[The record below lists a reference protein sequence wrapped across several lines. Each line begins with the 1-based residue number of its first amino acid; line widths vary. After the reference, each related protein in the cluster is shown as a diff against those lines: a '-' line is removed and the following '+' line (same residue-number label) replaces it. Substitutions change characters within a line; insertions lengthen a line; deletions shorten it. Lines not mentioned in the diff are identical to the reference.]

1 MPECSLRGINSYNQQ
16 EEKMNPKR
24 ATAVT
29 LAATS
34 VVLLAACGDKAPSCA
49 DPATVLLVQQI
60 YQQSFDKEHASMS
73 PERQRSVQITS
84 KNTKVTVESIT
95 TARSDESTGK
105 KTCSAVLMAVMPQD
119 AIPTDQRM
127 LNHLRGTYEPQ
138 GAALDGN
145 TVKGNVTYT
154 VQRTE
159 DSKEILVKLT
169 GHLAFMGLFHDL
181 AMLRV
186 FDKSEAEIAKIAGEA
201 PPAAAAK
208 SAEPPPPEVS
218 PVTQPAPAA
227 AVPAPANTAPAAAP
241 VTPPANVTAAA
252 PAVTVPHLCTAAE
265 TPIFACSTGK
275 KRASV
280 CTGRAD
286 GNEQL
291 TYRIAPLDGAV
302 EMEYP
307 SGGAGAGAAS
317 AFQRG
322 SQLGQD
328 GTAVNFLSF
337 DKGNYRYVVYA
348 GDGDNGRKGVVVE
361 QSGKRI
367 ADLRCQGDAMSRID
381 AAQLQ
386 KMGLR
391 LDGRGLSLP

>member
-1 MPECSLRGINSYNQQ
+1 
-16 EEKMNPKR
+16 MNPKR

-34 VVLLAACGDKAPSCA
+34 VVLLAACGDKTPSCA
-49 DPATVLLVQQI
+49 DPATVSLVQQI

-105 KTCSAVLMAVMPQD
+105 KTCSAVLTAVMPQD

-127 LNHLRGTYEPQ
+127 LNHLRGIYEPQ

-201 PPAAAAK
+201 LPAAEVK
-208 SAEPPPPEVS
+208 PAEPTPAAVS
-218 PVTQPAPAA
+218 PVALPAPAA

-241 VTPPANVTAAA
+241 VAPSANVTAAA
-252 PAVTVPHLCTAAE
+252 PDVTVPHLCTASEA
-265 TPIFACSTGK
+265 PIFACSTGK

-280 CTGRAD
+280 CTGRAG

-291 TYRIAPLDGAV
+291 TYRIAPLEGAV

-307 SGGAGAGAAS
+307 SAGTGAAS

-322 SQLGQD
+322 SQVVQD
-328 GTAVNFLSF
+328 STAVNFLSF

-348 GDGDNGRKGVVVE
+348 GDGENGRKGVVVE
-361 QSGKRI
+361 QGGKRL
-367 ADLRCQGDAMSRID
+367 ADLRCQSDAKSAISAKELDRYGMRVDSRPL
-381 AAQLQ
+381 QL
-386 KMGLR
+386 
-391 LDGRGLSLP
+391 P

>member
-1 MPECSLRGINSYNQQ
+1 MPECSLRGTNFYKQQ

-49 DPATVLLVQQI
+49 DPATVSLVQQI

-84 KNTKVTVESIT
+84 KNTKVNVESIT

-159 DSKEILVKLT
+159 DGKEILVKLT

-201 PPAAAAK
+201 PPAAEAK
-208 SAEPPPPEVS
+208 PVAPPPAEVS
-218 PVTQPAPAA
+218 PVAQPAPAV
-227 AVPAPANTAPAAAP
+227 AVPTPANTASAAAP
-241 VTPPANVTAAA
+241 VAPPAQVTAAA

-280 CTGRAD
+280 CTGRAG

-307 SGGAGAGAAS
+307 SGGAGAAS

-322 SQLGQD
+322 SQVGQD
-328 GTAVNFLSF
+328 GSAVNFLSF

-348 GDGDNGRKGVVVE
+348 SDGENGRKGVVVE
-361 QSGKRI
+361 QVGKRI
-367 ADLRCQGDAMSRID
+367 ADLRCQSDAMSAIGAKELDRYGMRVD
-381 AAQLQ
+381 SRPLQL
-386 KMGLR
+386 
-391 LDGRGLSLP
+391 P

>member
-1 MPECSLRGINSYNQQ
+1 M
-16 EEKMNPKR
+16 
-24 ATAVT
+24 
-29 LAATS
+29 
-34 VVLLAACGDKAPSCA
+34 
-49 DPATVLLVQQI
+49 
-60 YQQSFDKEHASMS
+60 
-73 PERQRSVQITS
+73 
-84 KNTKVTVESIT
+84 
-95 TARSDESTGK
+95 
-105 KTCSAVLMAVMPQD
+105 
-119 AIPTDQRM
+119 
-127 LNHLRGTYEPQ
+127 
-138 GAALDGN
+138 DGN

-201 PPAAAAK
+201 PPATEAK
-208 SAEPPPPEVS
+208 PAEPTPAEVS
-218 PVTQPAPAA
+218 PVAQPAPALA
-227 AVPAPANTAPAAAP
+227 APAPVSTAPAAAP

-280 CTGRAD
+280 CTGRAG

-291 TYRIAPLDGAV
+291 TYRIAPLEGAV

-307 SGGAGAGAAS
+307 SGGAGAAS

-322 SQLGQD
+322 SQVGQD
-328 GTAVNFLSF
+328 STAVNFLSF

-348 GDGDNGRKGVVVE
+348 GDGENGRKGVVVE

-367 ADLRCQGDAMSRID
+367 ADLRCQSDAMSAISTKELDHYGMRVD
-381 AAQLQ
+381 SRPLQLH
-386 KMGLR
+386 
-391 LDGRGLSLP
+391 

>member
-1 MPECSLRGINSYNQQ
+1 
-16 EEKMNPKR
+16 MNPKR
-24 ATAVT
+24 TTAVT

-49 DPATVLLVQQI
+49 DPATVSLVQQI

-105 KTCSAVLMAVMPQD
+105 KTCSAVLTAVMPQD

-138 GAALDGN
+138 GAALEGN

-201 PPAAAAK
+201 LPAAEAK
-208 SAEPPPPEVS
+208 PAEPTS
-218 PVTQPAPAA
+218 PVAQPAPAVA
-227 AVPAPANTAPAAAP
+227 MPAPANTAPAAAP
-241 VTPPANVTAAA
+241 VTPPANVTVAA

-275 KRASV
+275 KRASI

-322 SQLGQD
+322 SQFGQD

-361 QSGKRI
+361 QGGKRI
-367 ADLRCQGDAMSRID
+367 ADLRCQGDGMSRID
-381 AAQLQ
+381 PAQLQ
-386 KMGLR
+386 KMGLS
-391 LDGRGLSLP
+391 LDGRGLSQP

>member
-1 MPECSLRGINSYNQQ
+1 MT
-16 EEKMNPKR
+16 PKR
-24 ATAVT
+24 TTAVT

-34 VVLLAACGDKAPSCA
+34 LVLLTACGDKAPSCA
-49 DPATVLLVQQI
+49 DPATVSLVQQI
-60 YQQSFDKEHASMS
+60 YQQSFEKEHSSMD
-73 PERQRSVQITS
+73 PERQRRVQITS

-105 KTCSAVLMAVMPQD
+105 KTCSAVLTAVMPQD

-138 GAALDGN
+138 GTALDGN

-186 FDKSEAEIAKIAGEA
+186 FDKSEADIAKIAGEA
-201 PPAAAAK
+201 PPATEAK
-208 SAEPPPPEVS
+208 PAEPTPAEVS
-218 PVTQPAPAA
+218 PVAQPVPAVA
-227 AVPAPANTAPAAAP
+227 TPAPANTAPAAAP
-241 VTPPANVTAAA
+241 VPPPAQVTAAA

-280 CTGRAD
+280 CTGRAG

-291 TYRIAPLDGAV
+291 TYRIAPLEGAV

-307 SGGAGAGAAS
+307 SGSSGAAS

-322 SQLGQD
+322 SQAGQD
-328 GTAVNFLSF
+328 GSAVNFLSF

-348 GDGDNGRKGVVVE
+348 GGGENGRKGVLVE

-367 ADLRCQGDAMSRID
+367 ADLRCQSDAMSAISAKELDRYGMRVD
-381 AAQLQ
+381 SRPLQL
-386 KMGLR
+386 
-391 LDGRGLSLP
+391 P

>member
-1 MPECSLRGINSYNQQ
+1 MNS
-16 EEKMNPKR
+16 KR
-24 ATAVT
+24 ANAVT

-49 DPATVLLVQQI
+49 DPATVSLVQQI

-95 TARSDESTGK
+95 TAHSDESTGK

-201 PPAAAAK
+201 LPAAAAK

-241 VTPPANVTAAA
+241 VTPPAIVTAAA

-280 CTGRAD
+280 CTGRAG

-307 SGGAGAGAAS
+307 SAGTGAAS

-322 SQLGQD
+322 SQVAQD
-328 GTAVNFLSF
+328 GTAVSFLSF

-348 GDGDNGRKGVVVE
+348 GDGENGRKGVVVE

-367 ADLRCQGDAMSRID
+367 ADLRCQSDAMSAISAKELDRYGMRAD
-381 AAQLQ
+381 SRPLQL
-386 KMGLR
+386 
-391 LDGRGLSLP
+391 P

>member
-1 MPECSLRGINSYNQQ
+1 
-16 EEKMNPKR
+16 MNHKR
-24 ATAVT
+24 TTAVT
-29 LAATS
+29 LVATS
-34 VVLLAACGDKAPSCA
+34 LVLLTACGDKAPSCA
-49 DPATVLLVQQI
+49 DPATVSLVQQI

-84 KNTKVTVESIT
+84 KNTRVTVESIT
-95 TARSDESTGK
+95 TARSDESLGK
-105 KTCSAVLMAVMPQD
+105 KTCSAVLTAVMPQD

-201 PPAAAAK
+201 PLAAEAKPAEPTPAA
-208 SAEPPPPEVS
+208 VS
-218 PVTQPAPAA
+218 PVALPAPAA

-241 VTPPANVTAAA
+241 VAPSASVTAAA
-252 PAVTVPHLCTAAE
+252 PDVTVPHLCTASEA
-265 TPIFACSTGK
+265 PIFACSTGK

-291 TYRIAPLDGAV
+291 IYRIAPLEGAV

-307 SGGAGAGAAS
+307 SGGAGAAS

-322 SQLGQD
+322 SQVVQD
-328 GTAVNFLSF
+328 GAAVNFLSF

-367 ADLRCQGDAMSRID
+367 ADLRCQSDAMSAIGAKELDRYGMRVD
-381 AAQLQ
+381 SRPLQL
-386 KMGLR
+386 
-391 LDGRGLSLP
+391 P

>member
-1 MPECSLRGINSYNQQ
+1 
-16 EEKMNPKR
+16 MNPKR
-24 ATAVT
+24 ATAAT
-29 LAATS
+29 MAAMS
-34 VVLLAACGDKAPSCA
+34 VVLLAACGDKVPSCA
-49 DPATVLLVQQI
+49 DPATVSLVQQI

-105 KTCSAVLMAVMPQD
+105 KTCSAVLTSVMPQD

-138 GAALDGN
+138 GAALEGN

-201 PPAAAAK
+201 PPAAEVK
-208 SAEPPPPEVS
+208 PAEPPPPEVS
-218 PVTQPAPAA
+218 PATQPAPAVA
-227 AVPAPANTAPAAAP
+227 APPPANTAPAAAP
-241 VTPPANVTAAA
+241 VPPPANVTAA
-252 PAVTVPHLCTAAE
+252 PTAVTVPHLCTAAE

-275 KRASV
+275 KRVSV
-280 CTGRAD
+280 CTGRSG

-291 TYRIAPLDGAV
+291 AYRIAPLEGAV

-307 SGGAGAGAAS
+307 SAETGAAS

-322 SQLGQD
+322 SQAVQD
-328 GTAVNFLSF
+328 STAVNFLSF

-348 GDGDNGRKGVVVE
+348 GDGENGRKGVMVE
-361 QSGKRI
+361 QGGKRI
-367 ADLRCQGDAMSRID
+367 ADLRCQGDAMSRFD
-381 AAQLQ
+381 PAQLQ
-386 KMGLR
+386 KMGLSIDSR
-391 LDGRGLSLP
+391 TLSLQ

>member
-1 MPECSLRGINSYNQQ
+1 
-16 EEKMNPKR
+16 MNPKR
-24 ATAVT
+24 TTAVT

-34 VVLLAACGDKAPSCA
+34 VVLLAACGDKTPSCA
-49 DPATVLLVQQI
+49 DPATVSLVQQI
-60 YQQSFDKEHASMS
+60 YQQSFDKEHSSMD
-73 PERQRSVQITS
+73 PERQRRVQITS
-84 KNTKVTVESIT
+84 KNTNVTVESIT

-105 KTCSAVLMAVMPQD
+105 KTCSAVLTTVMPQD

-127 LNHLRGTYEPQ
+127 LNHLRGTYERQ
-138 GAALDGN
+138 GAALEGN

-159 DSKEILVKLT
+159 DSKEMLVKLT

-201 PPAAAAK
+201 PPAAEAK
-208 SAEPPPPEVS
+208 SAEPTPAAVS
-218 PVTQPAPAA
+218 PVALPAPTA
-227 AVPAPANTAPAAAP
+227 AVPAPANTAHAAAP
-241 VTPPANVTAAA
+241 VAPSANVTAAA
-252 PAVTVPHLCTAAE
+252 PDVTVPHLCTAPEA
-265 TPIFACSTGK
+265 PIFACSTGK

-280 CTGRAD
+280 CTGRAG

-291 TYRIAPLDGAV
+291 TYRIAPLEGAV

-307 SGGAGAGAAS
+307 SGGAGAAS

-322 SQLGQD
+322 SLVGQD
-328 GTAVNFLSF
+328 GAAVNFLSF

-348 GDGDNGRKGVVVE
+348 GGGENGRKGVLVE
-361 QSGKRI
+361 QGGKRL
-367 ADLRCQGDAMSRID
+367 ADLRCQSDAMSRIEP
-381 AAQLQ
+381 AQLQ
-386 KMGLR
+386 KMGLSIDSR
-391 LDGRGLSLP
+391 TLPLQ

>member
-1 MPECSLRGINSYNQQ
+1 
-16 EEKMNPKR
+16 MNPKR
-24 ATAVT
+24 TTAVT

-49 DPATVLLVQQI
+49 DPATVSLVQQI

-84 KNTKVTVESIT
+84 KKTKVTVESIT
-95 TARSDESTGK
+95 TARSDESTGQ
-105 KTCSAVLMAVMPQD
+105 KTCSAVLTTVMPQD

-169 GHLAFMGLFHDL
+169 GHLTFMGLFHDL

-201 PPAAAAK
+201 PPAAEVK
-208 SAEPPPPEVS
+208 PAEPPPPEVS
-218 PVTQPAPAA
+218 PATQPAPAVA
-227 AVPAPANTAPAAAP
+227 APPPANTALAAAP
-241 VTPPANVTAAA
+241 VPPPANVTAA
-252 PAVTVPHLCTAAE
+252 PTAVTVPHLCTAAE

-275 KRASV
+275 KRVSV
-280 CTGRAD
+280 CAGPAG

-291 TYRIAPLDGAV
+291 AYRIAPLEGAV

-307 SGGAGAGAAS
+307 SGGAGAAS
-317 AFQRG
+317 AFQGG
-322 SQLGQD
+322 SQVAQD
-328 GTAVNFLSF
+328 GTAVSFLSF

-348 GDGDNGRKGVVVE
+348 GGGENGRKGVLGE
-361 QSGKRI
+361 QGGKRI
-367 ADLRCQGDAMSRID
+367 ADLRCLSDAMSAISAKELDRYGMRAD
-381 AAQLQ
+381 SRPLQL
-386 KMGLR
+386 
-391 LDGRGLSLP
+391 P

>member
-1 MPECSLRGINSYNQQ
+1 
-16 EEKMNPKR
+16 MNPKR
-24 ATAVT
+24 TTAVT

-49 DPATVLLVQQI
+49 DPATVSLVQQI

-105 KTCSAVLMAVMPQD
+105 KTCSAVLTSVMPQD

-138 GAALDGN
+138 GAALEGN

-208 SAEPPPPEVS
+208 AAEPTSPEVS
-218 PVTQPAPAA
+218 PVAQPAPAVA
-227 AVPAPANTAPAAAP
+227 MPAPANTAPAAAP

-252 PAVTVPHLCTAAE
+252 TPVTVPHLCTAAE
-265 TPIFACSTGK
+265 TPIFACSTDK

-280 CTGRAD
+280 CTGRAG

-291 TYRIAPLDGAV
+291 AYRIAPLEGAV

-307 SGGAGAGAAS
+307 SAGTGAAS

-322 SQLGQD
+322 SQVGQD
-328 GTAVNFLSF
+328 GAAVNFLSF

-348 GDGDNGRKGVVVE
+348 SDGDNRQKGVLVE

-367 ADLRCQGDAMSRID
+367 ADLRCQSDAMSRLD
-381 AAQLQ
+381 PAQLQ
-386 KMGLR
+386 KMGLS
-391 LDGRGLSLP
+391 LDSRGLQLQ

>member
-1 MPECSLRGINSYNQQ
+1 
-16 EEKMNPKR
+16 MNHKR
-24 ATAVT
+24 TTAVI

-34 VVLLAACGDKAPSCA
+34 MVLLAACGDKTPSCA
-49 DPATVLLVQQI
+49 DPATVSLVQQI

-105 KTCSAVLMAVMPQD
+105 KTCSAVLTAVMPQD

-127 LNHLRGTYEPQ
+127 LNHLRGTYESQ

-201 PPAAAAK
+201 PPAAEVK
-208 SAEPPPPEVS
+208 PAEPPPPEVS
-218 PVTQPAPAA
+218 PATQPAPAVA
-227 AVPAPANTAPAAAP
+227 APPPANTAVAAAP
-241 VTPPANVTAAA
+241 VPPPANVTAA
-252 PAVTVPHLCTAAE
+252 PTAVTVPHLCTAAE

-275 KRASV
+275 KRVSV
-280 CTGRAD
+280 CTGRSG

-291 TYRIAPLDGAV
+291 AYRIAPLEGAV

-307 SGGAGAGAAS
+307 SAETGAAS

-337 DKGNYRYVVYA
+337 DKGNFRYVVYA
-348 GDGDNGRKGVVVE
+348 TDGENERKGVVVE

-367 ADLRCQGDAMSRID
+367 ADLRCQTDAMSAISAKELDRYGMRVD
-381 AAQLQ
+381 SRPLQL
-386 KMGLR
+386 
-391 LDGRGLSLP
+391 P

>member
-1 MPECSLRGINSYNQQ
+1 
-16 EEKMNPKR
+16 MNPKR
-24 ATAVT
+24 TTAVT

-49 DPATVLLVQQI
+49 DPATVSLVQQI

-105 KTCSAVLMAVMPQD
+105 KTCSAVLTSVMPQD

-201 PPAAAAK
+201 PQAAAAK
-208 SAEPPPPEVS
+208 AAEPTSPEVS
-218 PVTQPAPAA
+218 PVAQPAPAVA
-227 AVPAPANTAPAAAP
+227 MPAPANTAPAAAP

-252 PAVTVPHLCTAAE
+252 TPVTVPHLCTAAE

-280 CTGRAD
+280 CTGRAG

-291 TYRIAPLDGAV
+291 AYRIAPLEGAV

-307 SGGAGAGAAS
+307 SAGTGAAS

-322 SQLGQD
+322 SQVVQD

-348 GDGDNGRKGVVVE
+348 GDGENGRKGVVVE
-361 QSGKRI
+361 QGGKRI
-367 ADLRCQGDAMSRID
+367 ADLRCQSDAMSRFD
-381 AAQLQ
+381 SAQLQ
-386 KMGLR
+386 KMGLS
-391 LDGRGLSLP
+391 LDSRTLPLQ

>member
-1 MPECSLRGINSYNQQ
+1 MFLERHKFLQPTGRKNEPQKNYRYDLGGNVPGFAGCMR
-16 EEKMNPKR
+16 
-24 ATAVT
+24 
-29 LAATS
+29 
-34 VVLLAACGDKAPSCA
+34 DKTPSCA
-49 DPATVLLVQQI
+49 DPATVSLVQQI

-105 KTCSAVLMAVMPQD
+105 KTCSAVLTAGMPQD

-138 GAALDGN
+138 GAALDSN

-186 FDKSEAEIAKIAGEA
+186 FDKSEAEIAKIAGEV
-201 PPAAAAK
+201 PPATEAK
-208 SAEPPPPEVS
+208 PAEPTPAEVS
-218 PVTQPAPAA
+218 PVAQPAPAVA
-227 AVPAPANTAPAAAP
+227 APAPVNTAPAAAP
-241 VTPPANVTAAA
+241 VTPPANVTVAA

-291 TYRIAPLDGAV
+291 T
-302 EMEYP
+302 
-307 SGGAGAGAAS
+307 
-317 AFQRG
+317 
-322 SQLGQD
+322 
-328 GTAVNFLSF
+328 
-337 DKGNYRYVVYA
+337 
-348 GDGDNGRKGVVVE
+348 
-361 QSGKRI
+361 
-367 ADLRCQGDAMSRID
+367 
-381 AAQLQ
+381 
-386 KMGLR
+386 
-391 LDGRGLSLP
+391 

>member
-1 MPECSLRGINSYNQQ
+1 
-16 EEKMNPKR
+16 MNPKR
-24 ATAVT
+24 TTAAT

-34 VVLLAACGDKAPSCA
+34 VVLLAACGDKTPSCA
-49 DPATVLLVQQI
+49 DPATISLVQQI

-105 KTCSAVLMAVMPQD
+105 KTCSAVLTSVMPQD

-138 GAALDGN
+138 GAALEGN

-201 PPAAAAK
+201 PPATDAK
-208 SAEPPPPEVS
+208 PAEPTPAEVS
-218 PVTQPAPAA
+218 PVAQPAPAVA
-227 AVPAPANTAPAAAP
+227 TPANAAPAAAP
-241 VTPPANVTAAA
+241 VTPPVNVTAAA
-252 PAVTVPHLCTAAE
+252 RAVTVPHLCTAVE

-280 CTGRAD
+280 CTGRAGD
-286 GNEQL
+286 NEQL
-291 TYRIAPLDGAV
+291 TYRIAPLEGAV

-307 SGGAGAGAAS
+307 SAGTGAAS

-322 SQLGQD
+322 SQVGQD

-348 GDGDNGRKGVVVE
+348 GDGENGRKGVVVE
-361 QSGKRI
+361 QGGKRI
-367 ADLRCQGDAMSRID
+367 ADLRCQGEAMSRFD
-381 AAQLQ
+381 LAQLQ
-386 KMGLR
+386 KMGLSVDSR
-391 LDGRGLSLP
+391 TLPLQ

>member
-1 MPECSLRGINSYNQQ
+1 MPECSLRGTNFYNQQ

-24 ATAVT
+24 TTAVT

-49 DPATVLLVQQI
+49 DPATVSLVQQI

-105 KTCSAVLMAVMPQD
+105 KTCSAVLTAVMPQD

-186 FDKSEAEIAKIAGEA
+186 FDKSEAEIAKIADEA
-201 PPAAAAK
+201 PPATAAK
-208 SAEPPPPEVS
+208 PAEPTTPEAS
-218 PVTQPAPAA
+218 PVTQPALVVAA
-227 AVPAPANTAPAAAP
+227 PAPANTAPAAAP
-241 VTPPANVTAAA
+241 VPLPANVTATAT
-252 PAVTVPHLCTAAE
+252 PVTVPHLCTAAE

-280 CTGRAD
+280 CAGPAG

-291 TYRIAPLDGAV
+291 VYRIAPLEGTV

-307 SGGAGAGAAS
+307 SGGAGAAS

-322 SQLGQD
+322 SQVGQD
-328 GTAVNFLSF
+328 GSAMNFLSF

-348 GDGDNGRKGVVVE
+348 GGGENGRKGVVVE

-367 ADLRCQGDAMSRID
+367 ADLRCQSDVMSSMSAKELDRYGMRVD
-381 AAQLQ
+381 SRPLQL
-386 KMGLR
+386 
-391 LDGRGLSLP
+391 P

>member
-1 MPECSLRGINSYNQQ
+1 
-16 EEKMNPKR
+16 MNPKR
-24 ATAVT
+24 ATAAT
-29 LAATS
+29 MAAMS
-34 VVLLAACGDKAPSCA
+34 VVLLAACGDKVPSCA
-49 DPATVLLVQQI
+49 DPATVSLVQQI

-105 KTCSAVLMAVMPQD
+105 KTCSAVLTSVMPQD

-208 SAEPPPPEVS
+208 AAEPTSPEVS
-218 PVTQPAPAA
+218 PVAQPAPAVA
-227 AVPAPANTAPAAAP
+227 MPAPANTAPAAAP

-252 PAVTVPHLCTAAE
+252 TPVTVPHLCTAAE
-265 TPIFACSTGK
+265 TPIFACSTDK

-280 CTGRAD
+280 CTGRAG

-291 TYRIAPLDGAV
+291 AYRIAPLEGAV

-307 SGGAGAGAAS
+307 SAGTGAAS

-322 SQLGQD
+322 SQVGQD
-328 GTAVNFLSF
+328 GAAVNFLSF

-348 GDGDNGRKGVVVE
+348 SDGDNRQKGVLVE

-367 ADLRCQGDAMSRID
+367 ADLRCQSDAMSRLD
-381 AAQLQ
+381 PAQLQ
-386 KMGLR
+386 KMGLS
-391 LDGRGLSLP
+391 LDSRGLQLQ

>member
-1 MPECSLRGINSYNQQ
+1 MPECSLRGTNSYNQQ

-24 ATAVT
+24 TTAAT

-49 DPATVLLVQQI
+49 DPATVSLVQQI

-105 KTCSAVLMAVMPQD
+105 KTCSAVLTSVMPQD

-138 GAALDGN
+138 GAALEGN

-201 PPAAAAK
+201 PPATEAK
-208 SAEPPPPEVS
+208 PAEPTPAEVS
-218 PVTQPAPAA
+218 PVAQPVPAVA
-227 AVPAPANTAPAAAP
+227 TPAPANTAPAAAP
-241 VTPPANVTAAA
+241 
-252 PAVTVPHLCTAAE
+252 
-265 TPIFACSTGK
+265 
-275 KRASV
+275 
-280 CTGRAD
+280 
-286 GNEQL
+286 Q
-291 TYRIAPLDGAV
+291 
-302 EMEYP
+302 
-307 SGGAGAGAAS
+307 
-317 AFQRG
+317 
-322 SQLGQD
+322 
-328 GTAVNFLSF
+328 FLRQP
-337 DKGNYRYVVYA
+337 K
-348 GDGDNGRKGVVVE
+348 
-361 QSGKRI
+361 
-367 ADLRCQGDAMSRID
+367 
-381 AAQLQ
+381 
-386 KMGLR
+386 
-391 LDGRGLSLP
+391 

>member
-1 MPECSLRGINSYNQQ
+1 MPECSLRGTNFYNQQ

-24 ATAVT
+24 TTSVT

-34 VVLLAACGDKAPSCA
+34 VVLLAACGDKTPSCA
-49 DPATVLLVQQI
+49 DPATVSLVQQI

-105 KTCSAVLMAVMPQD
+105 KACSAVLTAVMPQD

-138 GAALDGN
+138 GAALEGN
-145 TVKGNVTYT
+145 TVKGSVTYT

-201 PPAAAAK
+201 PPATEAK
-208 SAEPPPPEVS
+208 PAEPTPAEVS
-218 PVTQPAPAA
+218 PVAQPAPAVA
-227 AVPAPANTAPAAAP
+227 TPAPVNTAPAAAP
-241 VTPPANVTAAA
+241 VPPPANVAVAA
-252 PAVTVPHLCTAAE
+252 PTVTVPHLCSSAE

-280 CTGRAD
+280 CTGRAG

-307 SGGAGAGAAS
+307 SGGAGAAS

-322 SQLGQD
+322 SQVAQD

-348 GDGDNGRKGVVVE
+348 GDGDNGRKGVLVE
-361 QSGKRI
+361 QGGKRI
-367 ADLRCQGDAMSRID
+367 ADLRCQSDAMSAISDKELDRYGMPVD
-381 AAQLQ
+381 SRPLQL
-386 KMGLR
+386 
-391 LDGRGLSLP
+391 P

>member
-1 MPECSLRGINSYNQQ
+1 MPECSLRGTNFYKQQ
-16 EEKMNPKR
+16 EEEMNPKR
-24 ATAVT
+24 TTAVT

-34 VVLLAACGDKAPSCA
+34 VVLLAACGDKTPSCA
-49 DPATVLLVQQI
+49 DPATVSLVQQI

-105 KTCSAVLMAVMPQD
+105 KTCSAVLTAVMPQD
-119 AIPTDQRM
+119 AIPYDQRM

-138 GAALDGN
+138 GAALEGN

-159 DSKEILVKLT
+159 DSKEMLVKLN
-169 GHLAFMGLFHDL
+169 GHMAFMGLFHDL

-201 PPAAAAK
+201 PPAAEAK
-208 SAEPPPPEVS
+208 PAEPPPPEVS
-218 PVTQPAPAA
+218 PATQPAPAVA
-227 AVPAPANTAPAAAP
+227 ASTPANTAPAAAP
-241 VTPPANVTAAA
+241 VPPPANVTAAA
-252 PAVTVPHLCTAAE
+252 SAVTVPHLCTAAE

-280 CTGRAD
+280 CTGRAG

-291 TYRIAPLDGAV
+291 AYRIAPLEGAV

-307 SGGAGAGAAS
+307 SGGAGAAS

-322 SQLGQD
+322 SQVAQD
-328 GTAVNFLSF
+328 STAVNFLSF

-348 GDGDNGRKGVVVE
+348 IDGENGRKGVVVE
-361 QSGKRI
+361 QGGKRI
-367 ADLRCQGDAMSRID
+367 ADLRCQGDGMSRID
-381 AAQLQ
+381 PAQLQ
-386 KMGLR
+386 KMGL
-391 LDGRGLSLP
+391 SLGFIRK

>member
-1 MPECSLRGINSYNQQ
+1 
-16 EEKMNPKR
+16 MNPKR
-24 ATAVT
+24 ATAAT
-29 LAATS
+29 MAAMS
-34 VVLLAACGDKAPSCA
+34 VVLLAACGDKVPSCA
-49 DPATVLLVQQI
+49 DPATVSLVQQI

-105 KTCSAVLMAVMPQD
+105 KTCSAVLTSVMPQD

-138 GAALDGN
+138 GAALEGN

-201 PPAAAAK
+201 PPAAEVK
-208 SAEPPPPEVS
+208 PAEPPPPEVS
-218 PVTQPAPAA
+218 PATQPAPAVA
-227 AVPAPANTAPAAAP
+227 APPPANTAPAAAP
-241 VTPPANVTAAA
+241 VPPPANVTAA
-252 PAVTVPHLCTAAE
+252 PTAVTVPHLCTAAE

-275 KRASV
+275 KRVSV
-280 CTGRAD
+280 CTGRSG

-291 TYRIAPLDGAV
+291 AYRIAPLEGAV

-307 SGGAGAGAAS
+307 SAETGAAS

-322 SQLGQD
+322 SQAVQD
-328 GTAVNFLSF
+328 STAVNFLSF

-348 GDGDNGRKGVVVE
+348 GDGENGRKGVMVE
-361 QSGKRI
+361 QGGKRI
-367 ADLRCQGDAMSRID
+367 ADLRCQGDAMSRFD
-381 AAQLQ
+381 PAQLQ
-386 KMGLR
+386 KMGLSIDSR
-391 LDGRGLSLP
+391 TLPLQ

>member
-1 MPECSLRGINSYNQQ
+1 
-16 EEKMNPKR
+16 
-24 ATAVT
+24 
-29 LAATS
+29 
-34 VVLLAACGDKAPSCA
+34 
-49 DPATVLLVQQI
+49 VQQI

-105 KTCSAVLMAVMPQD
+105 KTCSAVLTAVMPQD

-138 GAALDGN
+138 GAALEGN

-201 PPAAAAK
+201 PPAAEAK
-208 SAEPPPPEVS
+208 PAEPTSPEVS
-218 PVTQPAPAA
+218 PVAQPAPAVA
-227 AVPAPANTAPAAAP
+227 MPASANTAPAATP
-241 VTPPANVTAAA
+241 VAPPANVTAAA
-252 PAVTVPHLCTAAE
+252 PAITVPHLCTAAE

-280 CTGRAD
+280 CTGRAG

-291 TYRIAPLDGAV
+291 TYRIAPLDGSV

-307 SGGAGAGAAS
+307 IAGTGAAS

-322 SQLGQD
+322 SQVGQD
-328 GTAVNFLSF
+328 GAAVNFLSF

-348 GDGDNGRKGVVVE
+348 GDGENGRKGVVVE

-367 ADLRCQGDAMSRID
+367 ADLRCQSDAMSAISAKELDRYGMRVD
-381 AAQLQ
+381 SRPLQL
-386 KMGLR
+386 
-391 LDGRGLSLP
+391 P

>member
-1 MPECSLRGINSYNQQ
+1 
-16 EEKMNPKR
+16 MNPKR
-24 ATAVT
+24 TTAAT

-34 VVLLAACGDKAPSCA
+34 VVLLAACGDKTPSCA
-49 DPATVLLVQQI
+49 DPATISLVQQI

-105 KTCSAVLMAVMPQD
+105 KTCSAVLTSVMPQD

-127 LNHLRGTYEPQ
+127 LNHLRCTYEPQ
-138 GAALDGN
+138 GAALEGN

-201 PPAAAAK
+201 PPATDAK
-208 SAEPPPPEVS
+208 PAEPTPAEVS
-218 PVTQPAPAA
+218 PVAQPAPAVA
-227 AVPAPANTAPAAAP
+227 TPANAAPAAAP
-241 VTPPANVTAAA
+241 VTPPVNVTAAA
-252 PAVTVPHLCTAAE
+252 RAVTVPHLCTAVE

-280 CTGRAD
+280 CTGRAGD
-286 GNEQL
+286 NEQL
-291 TYRIAPLDGAV
+291 TYRIAPLEGAV

-307 SGGAGAGAAS
+307 SAGTGAAS

-322 SQLGQD
+322 SQVGQD

-348 GDGDNGRKGVVVE
+348 GDGENGRKGVVVE
-361 QSGKRI
+361 QGGKRI
-367 ADLRCQGDAMSRID
+367 ADLRCQGEAMSRFD
-381 AAQLQ
+381 LAQLQ
-386 KMGLR
+386 KMGLSVDSR
-391 LDGRGLSLP
+391 TLPLQ

>member
-1 MPECSLRGINSYNQQ
+1 MPKCSLRGTNSYNQQ
-16 EEKMNPKR
+16 KEKMNPQR
-24 ATAVT
+24 TTAVT

-34 VVLLAACGDKAPSCA
+34 MVLLAACGDKAPPCA
-49 DPATVLLVQQI
+49 DPATVSLVQQI

-105 KTCSAVLMAVMPQD
+105 KTCSAVLTAVMPQD

-186 FDKSEAEIAKIAGEA
+186 FDKSEAEIAKIAGEV
-201 PPAAAAK
+201 PPAAEAK
-208 SAEPPPPEVS
+208 PAEPTSPEVS
-218 PVTQPAPAA
+218 PVAQPAPTA
-227 AVPAPANTAPAAAP
+227 AVPAPVNPAPAVAP
-241 VTPPANVTAAA
+241 VPPSANVTAAA
-252 PAVTVPHLCTAAE
+252 TPVTVPHLCTAAE

-280 CTGRAD
+280 CTGRAG

-291 TYRIAPLDGAV
+291 AYRIAPLEGAV

-307 SGGAGAGAAS
+307 SAGTGAAS

-322 SQLGQD
+322 SQVVQD

-348 GDGDNGRKGVVVE
+348 GDGENGRKGVVVE
-361 QSGKRI
+361 QGGKRI
-367 ADLRCQGDAMSRID
+367 ADLRCQSDAMSRFD
-381 AAQLQ
+381 SAQLQ
-386 KMGLR
+386 KMGLS
-391 LDGRGLSLP
+391 LDSRTLPLQ

>member
-1 MPECSLRGINSYNQQ
+1 
-16 EEKMNPKR
+16 MNPKR
-24 ATAVT
+24 TTAVT
-29 LAATS
+29 LVATS
-34 VVLLAACGDKAPSCA
+34 VVLLAACGDKVPSCA
-49 DPATVLLVQQI
+49 DPATVSLVRQI

-84 KNTKVTVESIT
+84 KNTKVNVESIT
-95 TARSDESTGK
+95 TTRSDESTGK
-105 KTCSAVLMAVMPQD
+105 KTCSAVLTTVMPQD

-138 GAALDGN
+138 GAALEGN

-159 DSKEILVKLT
+159 DSREMLVKLT

-208 SAEPPPPEVS
+208 SAEPPPPEVA

-227 AVPAPANTAPAAAP
+227 AVPAPANTTIAAVP
-241 VTPPANVTAAA
+241 VAPPANMTAA

-280 CTGRAD
+280 CTGRAG

-291 TYRIAPLDGAV
+291 TYRIAPLEGAV

-307 SGGAGAGAAS
+307 SAGTGAAS

-322 SQLGQD
+322 SQVGQD
-328 GTAVNFLSF
+328 GAAVNFLSF

-348 GDGDNGRKGVVVE
+348 GDGDNGRKGVMVE
-361 QSGKRI
+361 QGGKRI
-367 ADLRCQGDAMSRID
+367 ADLRCQGDAMSRFD
-381 AAQLQ
+381 PAQLQ
-386 KMGLR
+386 KMGLSIDSR
-391 LDGRGLSLP
+391 TLPLQ

>member
-1 MPECSLRGINSYNQQ
+1 MLP
-16 EEKMNPKR
+16 
-24 ATAVT
+24 
-29 LAATS
+29 
-34 VVLLAACGDKAPSCA
+34 D
-49 DPATVLLVQQI
+49 
-60 YQQSFDKEHASMS
+60 
-73 PERQRSVQITS
+73 
-84 KNTKVTVESIT
+84 
-95 TARSDESTGK
+95 
-105 KTCSAVLMAVMPQD
+105 
-119 AIPTDQRM
+119 IPTDQRM

-169 GHLAFMGLFHDL
+169 GHLTFMGLFHDL

-201 PPAAAAK
+201 PPATDAK
-208 SAEPPPPEVS
+208 PAEPAPAEVS
-218 PVTQPAPAA
+218 PVAQPAPAVA
-227 AVPAPANTAPAAAP
+227 TPAPANTALAAAP
-241 VTPPANVTAAA
+241 VTPPAKVTAAA

-280 CTGRAD
+280 CTGRTGGD
-286 GNEQL
+286 EQL
-291 TYRIAPLDGAV
+291 TYRIAPLEGAV

-307 SGGAGAGAAS
+307 SGGAAAAT

-322 SQLGQD
+322 SQVGQD
-328 GTAVNFLSF
+328 GAAVNFLSF

-348 GDGDNGRKGVVVE
+348 GDGENGRKGVVVE

-367 ADLRCQGDAMSRID
+367 ADLRCQSDAMSRID
-381 AAQLQ
+381 PAQLQ
-386 KMGLR
+386 KMGLSV
-391 LDGRGLSLP
+391 DGRGLSLP

>member
-1 MPECSLRGINSYNQQ
+1 
-16 EEKMNPKR
+16 MNPKR
-24 ATAVT
+24 ATSAT
-29 LAATS
+29 LAAMS
-34 VVLLAACGDKAPSCA
+34 VVLLTACGDKAPSCA
-49 DPATVLLVQQI
+49 DPATVSLVQQI

-105 KTCSAVLMAVMPQD
+105 KTCSAVLTTVMPQD

-169 GHLAFMGLFHDL
+169 GHWAFMGLFHDL

-201 PPAAAAK
+201 PPAAEAK
-208 SAEPPPPEVS
+208 PAEPTPAAVS
-218 PVTQPAPAA
+218 PIAQPAPAA

-241 VTPPANVTAAA
+241 VTPQASVTAVA
-252 PAVTVPHLCTAAE
+252 PTVTVPHLCTAAE

-280 CTGRAD
+280 CTGRAG

-291 TYRIAPLDGAV
+291 TYRIAPLESAV

-307 SGGAGAGAAS
+307 SGGAGAAS

-322 SQLGQD
+322 SQVGQD
-328 GTAVNFLSF
+328 GAAVNFLSF

-348 GDGDNGRKGVVVE
+348 GGGENGRKGVVVE

-367 ADLRCQGDAMSRID
+367 ADLRCQSDAMSAIGAKELDRYGVRVD
-381 AAQLQ
+381 SRPLQL
-386 KMGLR
+386 
-391 LDGRGLSLP
+391 P

>member
-1 MPECSLRGINSYNQQ
+1 
-16 EEKMNPKR
+16 MNLKR
-24 ATAVT
+24 ATAVA

-49 DPATVLLVQQI
+49 DPATVSLVQQI

-73 PERQRSVQITS
+73 PERQHRVQITS

-105 KTCSAVLMAVMPQD
+105 KTCSAVLTTVMPHD

-127 LNHLRGTYEPQ
+127 LNHLRDTYEPQ
-138 GAALDGN
+138 GAALESN

-201 PPAAAAK
+201 PPAAEAK
-208 SAEPPPPEVS
+208 PAEPTPAEVS
-218 PVTQPAPAA
+218 PVAQTAPAVA
-227 AVPAPANTAPAAAP
+227 TPAPANTAPAAAP

-280 CTGRAD
+280 CTGSAG
-286 GNEQL
+286 GNAQL
-291 TYRIAPLDGAV
+291 AYRIAPLEGAV

-307 SGGAGAGAAS
+307 SGSAGAAS

-322 SQLGQD
+322 SQVVQEGA
-328 GTAVNFLSF
+328 AVNFLSF

-348 GDGDNGRKGVVVE
+348 GDGENGRRGVVVE
-361 QSGKRI
+361 QGGKRI
-367 ADLRCQGDAMSRID
+367 ADLRCQSDAMSRID
-381 AAQLQ
+381 PAQLQ
-386 KMGLR
+386 KMGLS
-391 LDGRGLSLP
+391 LDERGLSLP